1 MHLKL
6 AELSGRLDADAVAD
20 ELDRE
25 QLFEWWAFGYLNGW
39 FPAAEEKKGMDPQ
52 AAMDFFQRL
61 GHG

>member
-1 MHLKL
+1 
-6 AELSGRLDADAVAD
+6 VAD

-25 QLFEWWAFGYLNGW
+25 RLFEWWAYGYLNGW